1 MEEITISQLAQLAG
15 ATIKGDSTKRICGF
29 STDSRIGGEQIVFLP
44 IQGEKVD
51 GHDYIQDAYANGIRT
66 TFTSRKEIIPKT
78 EEMTYLFV
86 DDTICAFQQAAA
98 AYRDQFT
105 IPVVGVTGSVGK
117 TTTKEMIAA
126 TLSEGKCVLKTQ
138 GNKNSQI
145 GLPQMMFEFSKKHEI
160 AVIEMGMSLPGEMQR
175 LVSVA
180 KPQIAVISN
189 IGTAHI
195 GQLKSRE
202 KIRLEKMSII
212 NEFSKNG
219 LLLLNGEND
228 LLKEVYDAVKEGK
241 ENGNWDVLEKIDLLK
256 ETKEKLKD
264 CNVMTY
270 GTTSDCDLEAVQI
283 RQDQNKN
290 QTLFT
295 FSGVFQAK
303 QYSEEILL
311 HTLGI
316 HNVQNALAALGLAL
330 FFNIDLKQAKKGLE
344 CYQVPEMRGVIET
357 VGRLTLIDDSYN
369 ASSDSMKCGLD
380 ILSGITKKRRVAI
393 LGDIL
398 ELGELAEPLHRE
410 IGTYVAKS
418 NIDQLITVGTCTAFL
433 AKEAILQGM
442 DKNQVIICHDQKEAC
457 DIVKDVLKEE
467 DAVFIKGSRGMY
479 LENVVHKIKELFSE

>member
-51 GHDYIQDAYANGIRT
+51 GHDYIQ
-66 TFTSRKEIIPKT
+66 

-270 GTTSDCDLEAVQI
+270 GTTSDCDLKAVQI

-316 HNVQNALAALGLAL
+316 HNVQNALAALGLAIFL
-330 FFNIDLKQAKKGLE
+330 I
-344 CYQVPEMRGVIET
+344 
-357 VGRLTLIDDSYN
+357 LT
-369 ASSDSMKCGLD
+369 
-380 ILSGITKKRRVAI
+380 
-393 LGDIL
+393 
-398 ELGELAEPLHRE
+398 
-410 IGTYVAKS
+410 
-418 NIDQLITVGTCTAFL
+418 
-433 AKEAILQGM
+433 
-442 DKNQVIICHDQKEAC
+442 
-457 DIVKDVLKEE
+457 
-467 DAVFIKGSRGMY
+467 
-479 LENVVHKIKELFSE
+479 